1 MKLTGV
7 RVRRFRNII
16 DSNPIAVQGDVT
28 CLVGKN
34 ESGKTA
40 ILEALYRLKPIYPAE
55 FRDIDDYP
63 RWMLADHRR
72 SGEIEKTFPIE
83 ATFELEA
90 ADVDAIE
97 AVGGKGVVKGAQTLI
112 VQKDYANQTHV
123 SLPDVNERATV
134 VRLVEAAK
142 LPDGLRGIIG
152 DPATVADLVTRVGE
166 IEHAVPKIDKPTEQ
180 AVAKLEEAIK
190 SQFPEGVVQALE
202 SVLLQ
207 RMPSFLYFSEY
218 SQLQGKVDLE
228 HLFDDT
234 AELDPSQL
242 TARSLLRLAHADNQS
257 LLALDY
263 EERRSELEAA
273 ANRLTQEVARY
284 WTQSPDL
291 KVDIDVEMAAGGSGQ
306 IAKYLQIRVEDLRHG
321 FSNRFDQR
329 SSGFRWF
336 FSFLA
341 AFHEF
346 EKQKDR
352 VVILLDEPALELH
365 PRAQRDFLRFINERL
380 APKHQVFYTTHS
392 PFMVEA
398 DHLERV
404 RMVEDKGRGVGAV
417 VSADVL
423 SAEPDSFFP
432 LQAALGYDIAQSV
445 FSRPDNLLVEDTS
458 DYTYLMVISDHLKQF
473 GREHL
478 NGRWQILPAGGL
490 GNVPAVVALIG
501 RQMGVTV
508 LVESKGGSEKLVELA
523 KAGFLKPKRLVAV
536 AEVTG
541 GSRADIEDL
550 FEVDDYLALYN
561 QAFGKSLRA
570 ADLPPGERILERIKE
585 KEGDFDAGRP
595 ADALLRLRDKLL
607 PPLRP
612 TTRARFEELFRRINK
627 TL

>member
-7 RVRRFRNII
+7 RIKSFRNIL
-16 DSNPIAVQGDVT
+16 DSTVIPVEGSVT

-40 ILEALYRLKPIYPAE
+40 ILEALYRLKPIYQAG

-63 RWMLADHRR
+63 RWLLAEHRR
-72 SGEIEKTFPIE
+72 SGDIEKATPVE
-83 ATFELEA
+83 ATFQLEPG
-90 ADVDAIE
+90 DVDAIE
-97 AVGGKGVVKGAQTLI
+97 AIGGKGIVGGTQTVV
-112 VQKDYANQTHV
+112 VSRDYANNLHIN
-123 SLPDVNERATV
+123 LPNVDERATV
-134 VRLVEAAK
+134 QRLVDSAK
-142 LPDGLRGIIG
+142 LPEGLR
-152 DPATVADLVTRVGE
+152 ATVGDQPTVTDLAARLSD
-166 IEHAVPKIDKPTEQ
+166 IEHAVPKIDAPTQQ
-180 AVAKLEEAIK
+180 AVHKLQEAIK
-190 SQFPEGVVQALE
+190 SQFPEGVMQAVEGLIF
-202 SVLLQ
+202 S

-228 HLFDDT
+228 HIFDGK
-234 AELDPSQL
+234 ELDPSQL

-263 EERRSELEAA
+263 EERKSELEAA
-273 ANRLTQEVARY
+273 ANRLTHEVSRY
-284 WTQSPDL
+284 WTQSADL
-291 KVDIDVEMAAGGSGQ
+291 KVDIDIEMAAVGSNQ
-306 IAKYLQIRVEDLRHG
+306 VAKYLQIRVEDLRHG

-346 EKQKDR
+346 EKQKER
-352 VVILLDEPALELH
+352 VVILLDEPALVLH
-365 PRAQRDFLRFINERL
+365 PRAQRDFLRFINDRL

-398 DHLERV
+398 DHLDRV
-404 RMVEDKGRGVGAV
+404 RLVEDKGRGVGTV
-417 VSADVL
+417 VSSDVL
-423 SAEPDSFFP
+423 AAEPDSFFP
-432 LQAALGYDIAQSV
+432 LQAALGFDIAQSV
-445 FSRPDNLLVEDTS
+445 FGRPDNLLVDATS
-458 DYTYLMVISDHLKQF
+458 DFTYLTVISDHLKQF

-478 NGRWQILPAGGL
+478 NDRWQVLPAGGAAHI
-490 GNVPAVVALIG
+490 PAAVALIG

-508 LVESKGGSEKLVELA
+508 LLDSRNGSEKLTQLA
-523 KAGFLKPKRLVAV
+523 KAGYLKAKRLVAV

-541 GSRADIEDL
+541 AARADVEDL

-561 QAFGKSLRA
+561 QAFGKALRA
-570 ADLPPGERILERIKE
+570 ADLPSGERIVERIKE
-585 KEGDFDAGRP
+585 KEGEFDTGRP

-612 TTRARFEELFRRINK
+612 ATRARFEELFRRINK

>member
-7 RVRRFRNII
+7 RVTRFRNII
-16 DSNPIAVQGDVT
+16 DSTPIEVQGDVT

-40 ILEALYRLKPIYPAE
+40 ILEALYRLKPIYPDE

-63 RWMLADHRR
+63 RWLLAEHRR
-72 SGEIEKTFPIE
+72 NGEIERTRPIE
-83 ATFELEA
+83 VTFELEP
-90 ADVDAIE
+90 ADVEAMEAI
-97 AVGGKGVVKGAQTLI
+97 GGKGVVRDAQQLV
-112 VQKDYANQTHV
+112 VQKDYANELHV
-123 SLPDVNERATV
+123 SLPEINERATV
-134 VRLVEAAK
+134 VRLVEGAM

-152 DPATVADLVTRVGE
+152 EPATVADLVTRLGE
-166 IEHAVPKIDKPTEQ
+166 VEHAVPKIDKPTEQ
-180 AVAKLEEAIK
+180 AVGKLHDTIN
-190 SQFPEGVVQALE
+190 SQFPEGVTQALE
-202 SVLLQ
+202 SLIFQ

-228 HLFDDT
+228 HLFDGT
-234 AELDPSQL
+234 QLDPSQL
-242 TARSLLRLAHADNQS
+242 TARSLLRLAHADNRS

-263 EERRSELEAA
+263 EERKSELEAA

-284 WTQSPDL
+284 WTQSSDL
-291 KVDIDVEMAAGGSGQ
+291 KVDIDVEMAPSGTGQ
-306 IAKYLQIRVEDLRHG
+306 VAKYLQIRVEDLRHG

-346 EKQKDR
+346 EKQTER

-398 DHLERV
+398 DHLDRV
-404 RMVEDKGRGVGAV
+404 RLVEDKGRGVGAV
-417 VSADVL
+417 ISADVL
-423 SAEPDSFFP
+423 TADPDSFFP
-432 LQAALGYDIAQSV
+432 LQAALGYDIVQAV
-445 FSRPDNLLVEDTS
+445 FNRPDNLLVEATS
-458 DYTYLMVISDHLKQF
+458 DYTYLTVISDHLKQF

-478 NGRWQILPAGGL
+478 NDRWHVLPTGGVA
-490 GNVPAVVALIG
+490 NIPAAVALIG

-508 LVESKGGSEKLVELA
+508 LVESRNGNDKLVELA
-523 KAGFLKPKRLVAV
+523 KAGFLKSKRLVAV

-541 GSRADIEDL
+541 GARADVEDL

-561 QAFGKSLRA
+561 QAFGKTLRP
-570 ADLPPGERILERIKE
+570 ADLPAGERILERIRE
-585 KEGDFDAGRP
+585 KEGDFDTARP

>member
-1 MKLTGV
+1 VKLTSV

-16 DSNPIAVQGDVT
+16 DSTPIAVQGDVT

-40 ILEALYRLKPIYPAE
+40 ILEALYRLKPIYPAL

-72 SGEIEKTFPIE
+72 SGEIEKAFPVE
-83 ATFELEA
+83 ATFELEP
-90 ADVDAIE
+90 ADVEAIE
-97 AVGGKGVVKGAQTLI
+97 AVGGKGVVKAAETLI
-112 VQKDYANQTHV
+112 VQKDYANQAHV
-123 SLPDVNERATV
+123 GLPNIDERVTV
-134 VRLVEAAK
+134 VRLLDSAK
-142 LPDGLRGIIG
+142 LPDGLRSTVGE
-152 DPATVADLVTRVGE
+152 PATVADLATRLGE

-180 AVAKLEEAIK
+180 AVAKLQDVIK

-202 SVLLQ
+202 SLILQ

-228 HLFDDT
+228 HLFD
-234 AELDPSQL
+234 ASELDPSQL
-242 TARSLLRLAHADNQS
+242 TARSLLRLAHADNES
-257 LLALDY
+257 ILALDY

-284 WTQSPDL
+284 WTQSADL
-291 KVDIDVEMAAGGSGQ
+291 KVDIDVEMAPGGTGQ

-392 PFMVEA
+392 PFMIEA

-404 RMVEDKGRGVGAV
+404 RMVEDKGRGVGTV

-445 FSRPDNLLVEDTS
+445 FGRPDNLLVEDTS

-541 GSRADIEDL
+541 GTRADIEDL
-550 FEVDDYLALYN
+550 FEVEDYLALYN
-561 QAFGKSLRA
+561 QAFGKNLRV
-570 ADLPPGERILERIKE
+570 ADLPPGERILDRIKE

>member
-7 RVRRFRNII
+7 RIRRFRNII
-16 DSNPIAVQGDVT
+16 DSTPITVEPDVT

-40 ILEALYRLKPIYPAE
+40 ILEALYRLKPIYQGN

-63 RWMLADHRR
+63 RWLLAEHRR
-72 SGEIEKTFPIE
+72 NGEIEKTSPVE
-83 ATFELEA
+83 ATFELDA
-90 ADVDAIE
+90 PDVQAIVAIGGE
-97 AVGGKGVVKGAQTLI
+97 GIVREGQAVI
-112 VQKDYANQTHV
+112 VAKDYANQVHV
-123 SLPDVNERATV
+123 HIPEINERATV
-134 VRLVEAAK
+134 SRLIDAAK
-142 LPDGLRGIIG
+142 LPEGLRSTIG
-152 DPATVADLVTRVGE
+152 EPSTVDELAARLGD
-166 IEHAVPKIDKPTEQ
+166 IEHAVPKIDSPTQ
-180 AVAKLEEAIK
+180 KAVAQLEEAIRA
-190 SQFPEGVVQALE
+190 QFPEGVTKAIEAL
-202 SVLLQ
+202 VVQ

-228 HLFDDT
+228 HLF
-234 AELDPSQL
+234 EEGSQLDPSQL

-273 ANRLTQEVARY
+273 ANRLTHEVARY
-284 WTQSPDL
+284 WTQSNDL
-291 KVDIDVEMAAGGSGQ
+291 RVDIDVEMAPKGDTQ
-306 IAKYLQIRVEDLRHG
+306 VAKYLQIRVEDLRNG

-341 AFHEF
+341 AFYEF

-365 PRAQRDFLRFINERL
+365 ARAQRDFLRFINERL

-398 DHLERV
+398 EHLDRV
-404 RMVEDKGRGVGAV
+404 RLVEDKGRGVGAV
-417 VSADVL
+417 VSSDVL

-432 LQAALGYDIAQSV
+432 LQAALGYDIAQSL
-445 FSRPDNLLVEDTS
+445 FGGPDNLLVQATS
-458 DYTYLMVISDHLKQF
+458 DYTYLTVISDHLKQF

-478 NGRWQILPAGGL
+478 NDRWRVLPAGGAANL
-490 GNVPAVVALIG
+490 PAAVALIG

-508 LVESKGGSEKLVELA
+508 LVESRNGNARLVELA

-541 GSRADIEDL
+541 SSRADIEDL

-561 QAFGKSLRA
+561 QAYGKAVRA
-570 ADLPPGERILERIKE
+570 ADLPNGERIVERLRE
-585 KEGDFDAGRP
+585 KEGDFDPGRP

-612 TTRARFEELFRRINK
+612 ATRARFEELFRRINK

>member
-72 SGEIEKTFPIE
+72 SGEIDKTFPVE
-83 ATFELEA
+83 ATFELEP
-90 ADVDAIE
+90 ADVEAIE
-97 AVGGKGVVKGAQTLI
+97 GVAGKGVVQAGQALV
-112 VQKDYANQTHV
+112 VQKDYSNKTHV
-123 SLPDVNERATV
+123 ALPDVNEHATV
-134 VRLVEAAK
+134 TRLIEAAK

-152 DPATVADLVTRVGE
+152 DPATVAELVSRIGE
-166 IEHAVPKIDKPTEQ
+166 IERAMPKIDKPTEQ

-190 SQFPEGVVQALE
+190 TQFPEGVVQALE
-202 SVLLQ
+202 SLILQ

-228 HLFDDT
+228 HLFDET
-234 AELDPSQL
+234 TELDPSQL

-284 WTQSPDL
+284 WSQSPEL
-291 KVDIDVEMAAGGSGQ
+291 KVDIDVEMAPSGSGQ

-417 VSADVL
+417 VSSDVL

-432 LQAALGYDIAQSV
+432 LQAALGYDLAQSV

-458 DYTYLMVISDHLKQF
+458 DYTYLTVISDHLKQF

-490 GNVPAVVALIG
+490 GNIPAVVALIG

-541 GSRADIEDL
+541 ASRADIEDL
-550 FEVDDYLALYN
+550 FEIDDYLALYN
-561 QAFGKSLRA
+561 QAFGKALRA

-585 KEGDFDAGRP
+585 KEGDFDTGRP

-607 PPLRP
+607 PPLRQ
-612 TTRARFEELFRRINK
+612 TTRGRFEELFRRINK

>member
-1 MKLTGV
+1 MKLTSV

-16 DSNPIAVQGDVT
+16 DSTPIAVQGDVT

-40 ILEALYRLKPIYPAE
+40 ILEALYRLKPIYPAG

-72 SGEIEKTFPIE
+72 SGEIEKAFPVE
-83 ATFELEA
+83 ATFELEP
-90 ADVDAIE
+90 ADVEAIE
-97 AVGGKGVVKGAQTLI
+97 GVGGKGVLKIGQTLI
-112 VQKDYANQTHV
+112 VQKDYANQAHI
-123 SLPDVNERATV
+123 SLPDVNERVIV
-134 VRLVEAAK
+134 VRLLDAAK
-142 LPDGLRGIIG
+142 LPEGLRSTVGE
-152 DPATVADLVTRVGE
+152 PATVADLAARLGE
-166 IEHAVPKIDKPTEQ
+166 IEHATPKIDKPTEQ
-180 AVAKLEEAIK
+180 AVGKIQEAIK
-190 SQFPEGVVQALE
+190 SQFPEGVVPALE
-202 SVLLQ
+202 SLILQ

-228 HLFDDT
+228 HLFDAT
-234 AELDPSQL
+234 ELDPSQL
-242 TARSLLRLAHADNQS
+242 TARSLLRLAHADNES
-257 LLALDY
+257 ILAQDY

-284 WTQSPDL
+284 WTQSADL

-346 EKQKDR
+346 EKQTDR

-445 FSRPDNLLVEDTS
+445 FNRPDNLLVEDTS

-478 NGRWQILPAGGL
+478 NGRWSILPAGGL
-490 GNVPAVVALIG
+490 GNIPAVVALIG

-561 QAFGKSLRA
+561 QAFGKNLRA
-570 ADLPPGERILERIKE
+570 ADLPPGERILDRIRE

-612 TTRARFEELFRRINK
+612 ASRARFEDLFRRINK

>member
-7 RVRRFRNII
+7 RIRRFRNII
-16 DSNPIAVQGDVT
+16 DSTPITVEPDVT

-40 ILEALYRLKPIYPAE
+40 ILEALYRLKPIYPAN

-63 RWMLADHRR
+63 RWLLAEHRR
-72 SGEIEKTFPIE
+72 SGDIEKTSPVE
-83 ATFELEA
+83 ATFELDA
-90 ADVDAIE
+90 PDVQAIV
-97 AVGGKGVVKGAQTLI
+97 AIGGEGI
-112 VQKDYANQTHV
+112 VQEGQNVIVAKDYANQVHV
-123 SLPDVNERATV
+123 HIPEINERATV
-134 VRLVEAAK
+134 SRLLDAAQ
-142 LPDGLRGIIG
+142 LPEGLRSTIG
-152 DPATVADLVTRVGE
+152 EPATVDELGARLGD
-166 IEHAVPKIDKPTEQ
+166 IEHAVPKIDSPTQQ
-180 AVAKLEEAIK
+180 AVAQLEEAIR
-190 SQFPEGVVQALE
+190 SQFPEGVTKTIE
-202 SVLLQ
+202 SLVVQ

-228 HLFDDT
+228 HLF
-234 AELDPSQL
+234 EEGSHLDPSQL

-273 ANRLTQEVARY
+273 ANRLTHEVARF
-284 WTQSPDL
+284 WTQSNDL
-291 KVDIDVEMAAGGSGQ
+291 RVDIDVEMAAKGDTQ
-306 IAKYLQIRVEDLRHG
+306 VAKYLQIRVEDLRNG

-346 EKQKDR
+346 EKQKER

-365 PRAQRDFLRFINERL
+365 ARAQRDFLRFINERL
-380 APKHQVFYTTHS
+380 SPKHQVFYTTHS

-398 DHLERV
+398 EHLDRV
-404 RMVEDKGRGVGAV
+404 RLVEDKGRGVGAV
-417 VSADVL
+417 VSTDVL

-432 LQAALGYDIAQSV
+432 LQAALGYDIAQSL
-445 FSRPDNLLVEDTS
+445 FGRPDNLLVQATS
-458 DYTYLMVISDHLKQF
+458 DYTYLTVISDHLKQF

-478 NGRWQILPAGGL
+478 NDRWRVLPAGGAANL
-490 GNVPAVVALIG
+490 PAAVALIG

-508 LVESKGGSEKLVELA
+508 LVESRNGNEKLVELA

-541 GSRADIEDL
+541 SSRADLEDL

-561 QAFGKSLRA
+561 QAYGKAVRA
-570 ADLPPGERILERIKE
+570 ADLPNGERIVERLRE
-585 KEGDFDAGRP
+585 KEGDFDLGRP

-612 TTRARFEELFRRINK
+612 ATRARFEELFRRINK

>member
-1 MKLTGV
+1 MRLTAV
-7 RVRRFRNII
+7 RVRRFRNIL
-16 DSNPIAVQGDVT
+16 DSNEIKVEDDVT

-40 ILEALYRLKPIYPAE
+40 ILQALYLLKPIYPAK
-55 FRDIDDYP
+55 FHDIDDYP
-63 RWMLADHRR
+63 RWLLADHRR
-72 SGEIEKTFPIE
+72 SGEIERTSPIE
-83 ATFELEA
+83 VTFELEQ

-97 AVGGKGVVKGAQTLI
+97 GLAGPGLVTAGSRLI
-112 VQKDYANQTHV
+112 VSRDYTNELHINLPEIDERPTVQRLIDAANM
-123 SLPDVNERATV
+123 
-134 VRLVEAAK
+134 
-142 LPDGLRGIIG
+142 PDGLRGIIG
-152 DPATVADLVTRVGE
+152 DQATVAGLSSRLVELENAT
-166 IEHAVPKIDKPTEQ
+166 PKIDKQSEQ
-180 AVAKLEEAIK
+180 AVRKLEDTIRT
-190 SQFPEGVVQALE
+190 QFPEGVSQALE
-202 SVLLQ
+202 GLIAQ
-207 RMPSFLYFSEY
+207 RMPSFMYFSEY

-228 HLFDDT
+228 HLFDDSSQ
-234 AELDPSQL
+234 LDPSQL
-242 TARSLLRLAHADNQS
+242 TARSLLRLAHADNRS

-284 WTQSPDL
+284 WSQSKEL
-291 KVDIDVEMAAGGSGQ
+291 KVDIDVEMASGGGTQ
-306 IAKYLQIRVEDLRHG
+306 VPKYLQIRVEDLRHG

-346 EKQKDR
+346 ENQKDR

-392 PFMVEA
+392 PFMIEP

-404 RMVEDKGRGVGAV
+404 RLVEDRGRGVGAI

-423 SAEPDSFFP
+423 SAEADSFFP
-432 LQAALGYDIAQSV
+432 LQAALGFDIAQAV
-445 FSRPDNLLVEDTS
+445 FSRPDSLLVQNTA
-458 DYTYLMVISDHLKQF
+458 DYTYLTVLSDHLKQF

-478 NGRWQILPAGGL
+478 NGRWQILPAGQL
-490 GNVPAVVALIG
+490 AHIPAVVALIG
-501 RQMGVTV
+501 RQLGVTV
-508 LVESKGGSEKLVELA
+508 LVESDGGSEKLVELA
-523 KAGFLKPKRLVAV
+523 KAGFLKSKRLVTV

-541 GSRADIEDL
+541 AARADVEDL

-561 QAFGKSLRA
+561 QTFGKALRA
-570 ADLPPGERILERIKE
+570 ADLPAGERIVDRIKE
-585 KEGDFDAGRP
+585 KEGEFDTGRP
-595 ADALLRLRDKLL
+595 ADTLLRLRDKLL

-612 TTRARFEELFRRINK
+612 GTRSRFEELFRRINK

>member
-1 MKLTGV
+1 MRLTSV
-7 RVRRFRNII
+7 RVRRFRNIL
-16 DSNPIAVQGDVT
+16 DSNPVTVQDEVT

-40 ILEALYRLKPIYPAE
+40 ILEALYLLKPIYPAT
-55 FRDIDDYP
+55 FHDIDDYP
-63 RWMLADHRR
+63 RWLLANHRR
-72 SGEIEKTFPIE
+72 SGEIEKTSPVE

-90 ADVDAIE
+90 ADVEAIE
-97 AVGGKGVVKGAQTLI
+97 AVAGPGIVSVGSHLVVSR
-112 VQKDYANQTHV
+112 DYTNELHV
-123 SLPDVNERATV
+123 DLPEVNERPTV
-134 VRLVEAAK
+134 ERLIDSAN
-142 LPDGLRGIIG
+142 LPDGLRGIVG
-152 DPATVADLVTRVGE
+152 DQGTVAGLSSRLSELENAT
-166 IEHAVPKIDKPTEQ
+166 PKIDKQSEQ
-180 AVAKLEEAIK
+180 AVRKLEESIRT
-190 SQFPEGVVQALE
+190 QFPEGVTQALE
-202 SVLLQ
+202 GVIAQ

-228 HLFDDT
+228 HLFDESSD
-234 AELDPSQL
+234 LDPSQL
-242 TARSLLRLAHADNQS
+242 TARSLLRLANADNRS

-284 WTQSPDL
+284 WSQSKEL
-291 KVDIDVEMAAGGSGQ
+291 KVDIDVEMAPSSSGQ
-306 IAKYLQIRVEDLRHG
+306 VPKYLQIRVEDLRHG

-346 EKQKDR
+346 ENQKDR

-392 PFMVEA
+392 PFMIEP

-404 RMVEDKGRGVGAV
+404 RLVEDKGRGVGAV

-423 SAEPDSFFP
+423 SADSDSFFP

-445 FSRPDNLLVEDTS
+445 FGRPDSLLVQNTA
-458 DYTYLMVISDHLKQF
+458 DYTYLTVLSDHLKQF

-478 NGRWQILPAGGL
+478 NGRWQILPAGQL
-490 GNVPAVVALIG
+490 ANIPAVVALIG
-501 RQMGVTV
+501 RQLGVTV
-508 LVESKGGSEKLVELA
+508 LVESDGGSEKLVELA
-523 KAGFLKPKRLVAV
+523 KAGFLKPKRLVTV

-541 GSRADIEDL
+541 AARADIEDL

-561 QAFGKSLRA
+561 QSFGKALRS
-570 ADLPPGERILERIKE
+570 ADLPAGERIVDRIRE
-585 KEGDFDAGRP
+585 KEGEFDTGRP
-595 ADALLRLRDKLL
+595 ADTLLRLRDKLL

-612 TTRARFEELFRRINK
+612 ATRSRFEELFKRINK

>member
-16 DSNPIAVQGDVT
+16 DSSPIVVQGDVT

-72 SGEIEKTFPIE
+72 SGEIEKAFPVE
-83 ATFELEA
+83 ATFELEP

-97 AVGGKGVVKGAQTLI
+97 AVGGKGVVKAAETLI
-112 VQKDYANQTHV
+112 VQKDYSNKSHV
-123 SLPDVNERATV
+123 SLPDINERVTV
-134 VRLVEAAK
+134 VRLLDSAK
-142 LPDGLRGIIG
+142 FPDGLRGIVG
-152 DPATVADLVTRVGE
+152 EPATVADLAARLGE
-166 IEHAVPKIDKPTEQ
+166 IEHAMPKIDKPTEQ
-180 AVAKLEEAIK
+180 AVAKLEDAIK

-202 SVLLQ
+202 SLILQ

-228 HLFDDT
+228 HLFDST
-234 AELDPSQL
+234 ELDPSQL
-242 TARSLLRLAHADNQS
+242 TARSLLRLAHADNES
-257 LLALDY
+257 ILALDY

-273 ANRLTQEVARY
+273 ANRLTQEVSRY
-284 WTQSPDL
+284 WTQSSEL
-291 KVDIDVEMAAGGSGQ
+291 KVDIDVEMAPGGSGGQ

-392 PFMVEA
+392 PFMIEA

-458 DYTYLMVISDHLKQF
+458 DYTYLTVISDHLKQF

-490 GNVPAVVALIG
+490 GNIPAVVALIG

-523 KAGFLKPKRLVAV
+523 KAGFLKSKRLVAV

-541 GSRADIEDL
+541 AARAD
-550 FEVDDYLALYN
+550 
-561 QAFGKSLRA
+561 
-570 ADLPPGERILERIKE
+570 P
-585 KEGDFDAGRP
+585 
-595 ADALLRLRDKLL
+595 
-607 PPLRP
+607 
-612 TTRARFEELFRRINK
+612 
-627 TL
+627 

>member
-1 MKLTGV
+1 VKLTSV

-16 DSNPIAVQGDVT
+16 DSTPIAVQGDVT

-40 ILEALYRLKPIYPAE
+40 ILEALYRLKPIYPAD

-72 SGEIEKTFPIE
+72 SGEIEKTFPVE
-83 ATFELEA
+83 ATFELEP
-90 ADVDAIE
+90 ADVEAIE
-97 AVGGKGVVKGAQTLI
+97 AVGGKGVVKAAETLI
-112 VQKDYANQTHV
+112 VQKDYANKAHV
-123 SLPDVNERATV
+123 GLPNIDERVTV
-134 VRLVEAAK
+134 VRLLESAK
-142 LPDGLRGIIG
+142 LPDGLRSIVGE
-152 DPATVADLVTRVGE
+152 PATVADLSTRLAE
-166 IEHAVPKIDKPTEQ
+166 IDNAVPKIDKPTEQ
-180 AVAKLEEAIK
+180 AVAKLQDAIK

-202 SVLLQ
+202 SLILQ

-228 HLFDDT
+228 HLFDSG
-234 AELDPSQL
+234 ELDPSQL
-242 TARSLLRLAHADNQS
+242 TARSLLRLAHADNES
-257 LLALDY
+257 ILALDY

-284 WTQSPDL
+284 WTQSAEL
-291 KVDIDVEMAAGGSGQ
+291 KVDIDVEMAPGATGQ

-392 PFMVEA
+392 PFMIEA

-404 RMVEDKGRGVGAV
+404 RMVEDKGRGVGTV

-490 GNVPAVVALIG
+490 GNIPAVVALIG

-523 KAGFLKPKRLVAV
+523 KAGFLKTKRLVAV

-541 GSRADIEDL
+541 GTRADIEDL

-561 QAFGKSLRA
+561 QAFGKTLRV
-570 ADLPPGERILERIKE
+570 ADLPPGERILDRIKE
-585 KEGDFDAGRP
+585 KEGDFDTGRP

>member
-1 MKLTGV
+1 VKLTGV

-40 ILEALYRLKPIYPAE
+40 VLEALYRLKPIYPAA

-97 AVGGKGVVKGAQTLI
+97 AVGGKGIVKAAETLI
-112 VQKDYANQTHV
+112 VQKDYANKLHV
-123 SLPDVNERATV
+123 NLPDINERVTV
-134 VRLVEAAK
+134 MRLLETAK
-142 LPDGLRGIIG
+142 LPDGLRGIVG
-152 DPATVADLVTRVGE
+152 EPSTVADLAARLGE
-166 IEHAVPKIDKPTEQ
+166 IEHAVPKIDRPTEQ
-180 AVAKLEEAIK
+180 AVAKLEDAIK

-202 SVLLQ
+202 SLILQ

-228 HLFDDT
+228 HLFD
-234 AELDPSQL
+234 ASELDPSQL
-242 TARSLLRLAHADNQS
+242 TARSLLRLAHADNES
-257 LLALDY
+257 ILALDY

-273 ANRLTQEVARY
+273 ANRLTQEVGRY
-284 WTQSPDL
+284 WTQSSDL
-291 KVDIDVEMAAGGSGQ
+291 KVDIDVEMAPGGTGQ

-392 PFMVEA
+392 PFMIEA

-458 DYTYLMVISDHLKQF
+458 DYTYLTVISDHLKQF

-490 GNVPAVVALIG
+490 GNIPAVVALIG

-523 KAGFLKPKRLVAV
+523 KAGFLKTKRLVAV

-541 GSRADIEDL
+541 ASRADIEDL

-570 ADLPPGERILERIKE
+570 ADLPAGERILERIKE

-607 PPLRP
+607 PPLRA

>member
-1 MKLTGV
+1 VKLTSV

-40 ILEALYRLKPIYPAE
+40 ILDALYRLKPIHPAA

-63 RWMLADHRR
+63 RWLLADHRR
-72 SGEIEKTFPIE
+72 SGEIEKTNPVE
-83 ATFELEA
+83 ATFELEPS
-90 ADVDAIE
+90 DVEAIE
-97 AVGGKGVVKGAQTLI
+97 AVGGKGVVTFGQTLLI
-112 VQKDYANQTHV
+112 TKDYANKTHV
-123 SLPDVNERATV
+123 SLPEVNEHATV
-134 VRLVEAAK
+134 QRLIEAAK
-142 LPDGLRGIIG
+142 LPDGLRGTIG
-152 DPATVADLVTRVGE
+152 DQTTVAGLATRLGE

-190 SQFPEGVVQALE
+190 TQFPDGVAAAIE
-202 SVLLQ
+202 SVILQ

-228 HLFDDT
+228 HLFEENS
-234 AELDPSQL
+234 ELDPGQL

-273 ANRLTQEVARY
+273 ANRLTHEVGRY
-284 WTQSPDL
+284 WTQSSDL
-291 KVDIDVEMAAGGSGQ
+291 KVDIDIEMAARGDQ
-306 IAKYLQIRVEDLRHG
+306 QVAKFLQIRVEDLRHG

-346 EKQKDR
+346 ENRKDR

-392 PFMVEA
+392 PFMIEA

-404 RMVEDKGRGVGAV
+404 RLVEDKGRGVGAV

-445 FSRPDNLLVEDTS
+445 FGRPDNLLVEDTS
-458 DYTYLMVISDHLKQF
+458 DFTYLSVISDHLKQF

-478 NGRWQILPAGGL
+478 NGRWQILPAGGI
-490 GNVPAVVALIG
+490 GNIPAVVALVG

-508 LVESKGGSEKLVELA
+508 VVESKGGSEKLVEMA

-561 QAFGKSLRA
+561 QAFGKTLRA

-595 ADALLRLRDKLL
+595 ADALLRFRDKLL

-612 TTRARFEELFRRINK
+612 TTRARFEELFRRINR

>member
-1 MKLTGV
+1 MRLTAV
-7 RVRRFRNII
+7 RVRRFRNIL
-16 DSNPIAVQGDVT
+16 DSNEIKVEGDVT

-40 ILEALYRLKPIYPAE
+40 ILQALYLLKPIYPAK
-55 FRDIDDYP
+55 FHDIDDYP
-63 RWMLADHRR
+63 RWLLADHRR
-72 SGEIEKTFPIE
+72 SGDIEKTSPIE

-90 ADVDAIE
+90 GDVEAIE
-97 AVGGKGVVKGAQTLI
+97 ALAGPGIVTQGSRLI
-112 VQKDYANQTHV
+112 VSRDYTNQLHF
-123 SLPDVNERATV
+123 SLPEVDERPAV
-134 VRLVEAAK
+134 QRLIEGAN
-142 LPDGLRGIIG
+142 LPEGLRGIIG
-152 DPATVADLVTRVGE
+152 DQSTVAGLSNRLAELENAT
-166 IEHAVPKIDKPTEQ
+166 PKIDKQSEQ
-180 AVAKLEEAIK
+180 AVRKLEDAIRT
-190 SQFPEGVVQALE
+190 QFPEGVSQGLE
-202 SVLLQ
+202 GLIAQ
-207 RMPSFLYFSEY
+207 RMPSFMYFSEY

-228 HLFDDT
+228 HLFD
-234 AELDPSQL
+234 ESSQLDPSQL
-242 TARSLLRLAHADNQS
+242 TARELLRLAHADNRS

-273 ANRLTQEVARY
+273 ANRLTQEVAHY
-284 WTQSPDL
+284 WSQSQDL
-291 KVDIDVEMAAGGSGQ
+291 KVDIDVEMATVGNQ
-306 IAKYLQIRVEDLRHG
+306 QVPKYLQIRVEDLRHG

-346 EKQKDR
+346 ESQKER

-392 PFMVEA
+392 PFMIEP

-404 RMVEDKGRGVGAV
+404 RMVEDRGRGVGAI

-423 SAEPDSFFP
+423 SAEADSFFP
-432 LQAALGYDIAQSV
+432 LQAALGYDIAQAV
-445 FSRPDNLLVEDTS
+445 FSRPDSLLVKNTA
-458 DYTYLMVISDHLKQF
+458 DYTYLTVLSDHLRQF

-478 NGRWQILPAGGL
+478 NGRWQILPAGQL
-490 GNVPAVVALIG
+490 ANIPAVVALIG
-501 RQMGVTV
+501 RQLGVTV
-508 LVESKGGSEKLVELA
+508 LVESDGGSDKLMELA
-523 KAGFLKPKRLVAV
+523 KAGFLKPKRLVTV

-541 GSRADIEDL
+541 AQRADVEDL

-561 QAFGKSLRA
+561 QAFGKALRA
-570 ADLPPGERILERIKE
+570 ADLPAGDRIVDRIRE
-585 KEGDFDAGRP
+585 KEGEFDTGRP
-595 ADALLRLRDKLL
+595 ADTLLRLRDKLL

-612 TTRARFEELFRRINK
+612 GTRSRFEELFRRINK

>member
-7 RVRRFRNII
+7 RIRRYRNIL
-16 DSNPIAVQGDVT
+16 DSGPISVQGDAT

-40 ILEALYRLKPIYPAE
+40 ILEALYRLKPIYPAT
-55 FRDIDDYP
+55 FHDIDDYP
-63 RWMLADHRR
+63 RWLLAEHRR
-72 SGEIEKTFPIE
+72 SGEIEKTCPVE

-90 ADVDAIE
+90 ADVDAVE
-97 AVGGKGVVKGAQTLI
+97 AIGGKSVVHGAQTLI
-112 VQKDYANQTHV
+112 VQKDYANQAHV
-123 SLPDVNERATV
+123 SVPDVNERVTV
-134 VRLVEAAK
+134 VRLLDAAK
-142 LPDGLRGIIG
+142 LPEGLRGTIG
-152 DPATVADLVTRVGE
+152 DQATVADLAARLSD
-166 IEHAVPKIDKPTEQ
+166 IEHAVPKIDAPTQ
-180 AVAKLEEAIK
+180 HAVAKLQDAIK
-190 SQFPEGVVQALE
+190 TQFPEGVVKAIE
-202 SVLLQ
+202 SLVIQ

-228 HLFDDT
+228 HLFDGKD
-234 AELDPSQL
+234 LDPSQL

-263 EERRSELEAA
+263 EERKSELEAA
-273 ANRLTQEVARY
+273 ANRLTHEVARY
-284 WTQSPDL
+284 WTQSGDL
-291 KVDIDVEMAAGGSGQ
+291 KVDIDVEMAPSGGGQ
-306 IAKYLQIRVEDLRHG
+306 VAKYLQIRVEDLRHG

-346 EKQKDR
+346 EKQKER
-352 VVILLDEPALELH
+352 VCILLDEPALELH

-392 PFMVEA
+392 PFMIEA

-404 RMVEDKGRGVGAV
+404 RLVEDKGRGVGAV
-417 VSADVL
+417 VSSDVL
-423 SAEPDSFFP
+423 AADTDSFFP
-432 LQAALGYDIAQSV
+432 LQAALGYDIAQSL
-445 FSRPDNLLVEDTS
+445 FSRPDNLLVESTS
-458 DYTYLMVISDHLKQF
+458 DYTYLTVISDHLKQF

-478 NGRWQILPAGGL
+478 KDRWQVLPAGGAAVL
-490 GNVPAVVALIG
+490 PALVALIG

-508 LVESKGGSEKLVELA
+508 LVDSRSGNEKLVELA
-523 KAGFLKPKRLVAV
+523 KAGFLKSKRLIAV
-536 AEVTG
+536 AEVMG
-541 GSRADIEDL
+541 ASVADVEDL

-561 QAFGKSLRA
+561 QAFGKALRA
-570 ADLPPGERILERIKE
+570 AELPNGGRILERIRE
-585 KEGDFDAGRP
+585 KEGDFDPSRP

-607 PPLRP
+607 PPLKA
-612 TTRARFEELFRRINK
+612 TTRGRFEELFRRINK

>member
-1 MKLTGV
+1 MRLTTV
-7 RVRRFRNII
+7 QVRRFRNIL
-16 DSNPIAVQGDVT
+16 DSNPITVQDDVT

-40 ILEALYRLKPIYPAE
+40 ILEALYRLKPIYRE
-55 FRDIDDYP
+55 TFHDIDDYP
-63 RWMLADHRR
+63 RWLLADHRR
-72 SGEIEKTFPIE
+72 SGEIEKASPVE
-83 ATFELEA
+83 ATFVLEQV
-90 ADVDAIE
+90 DVDAS
-97 AVGGKGVVKGAQTLI
+97 VGVVGSGLVSVGSKLI
-112 VQKDYANQTHV
+112 VRRDYANELQIN
-123 SLPDVNERATV
+123 LPEIKERPAVQRMLDETN
-134 VRLVEAAK
+134 
-142 LPDGLRGIIG
+142 LPDGLRSILG
-152 DPATVADLVTRVGE
+152 DQPTVADLANRLVE
-166 IEHAVPKIDKPTEQ
+166 IETATPRIDKSSEQ
-180 AVAKLEEAIK
+180 AVKKLEESIRT
-190 SQFPEGVVQALE
+190 QFPDGVAAALEGVIA
-202 SVLLQ
+202 Q

-228 HLFDDT
+228 HLFDDSS
-234 AELDPSQL
+234 ELDPSQL
-242 TARSLLRLAHADNQS
+242 TARSLLRLAHADNRS

-284 WTQSPDL
+284 WTQSSDL
-291 KVDIDVEMAAGGSGQ
+291 KVDIDVEMAPSASGQ
-306 IAKYLQIRVEDLRHG
+306 VAKYLQIRVEDLRHG

-404 RMVEDKGRGVGAV
+404 RLVEDRSRGVGAI

-432 LQAALGYDIAQSV
+432 LQAALGFDIAQAL
-445 FSRPDNLLVEDTS
+445 FGRPDNLLVQATS
-458 DYTYLMVISDHLKQF
+458 DYTYLTVISDHLKQF

-478 NGRWQILPAGGL
+478 NDRWRVLPAGGVANL
-490 GNVPAVVALIG
+490 PAAVALIG

-508 LVESKGGSEKLVELA
+508 LVESRNGNEKLVELA
-523 KAGFLKPKRLVAV
+523 KAGFLKAKRLVAV

-541 GSRADIEDL
+541 SSRADVEDL
-550 FEVDDYLALYN
+550 FQVDDYLALYN
-561 QAFGKSLRA
+561 QAYGKAVRS
-570 ADLPPGERILERIKE
+570 ADLPPGERIVQRIRE
-585 KEGDFDAGRP
+585 KEGDFDTGRP
-595 ADALLRLRDKLL
+595 AGALLRLRGRRL
-607 PPLRP
+607 PPLQP
-612 TTRARFEELFRRINK
+612 ANRARFEELFRRINK

>member
-1 MKLTGV
+1 MKLTSV

-16 DSNPIAVQGDVT
+16 DSTPITVQGDVT

-40 ILEALYRLKPIYPAE
+40 ILEALYRLKPIYPSG

-72 SGEIEKTFPIE
+72 SGEIEKAFPIE
-83 ATFELEA
+83 ATFELEP
-90 ADVDAIE
+90 ADVEAIE
-97 AVGGKGVVKGAQTLI
+97 AVGGKGVVKAAETLI
-112 VQKDYANQTHV
+112 VQKDYSNSAHV
-123 SLPDVNERATV
+123 GLPDINERVTV
-134 VRLVEAAK
+134 VRLLDSAK
-142 LPDGLRGIIG
+142 LPDGLRSIVGE
-152 DPATVADLVTRVGE
+152 PATVADLATRLGE

-180 AVAKLEEAIK
+180 AVAKLQDAIK

-202 SVLLQ
+202 SLILQ

-228 HLFDDT
+228 HLFDSS
-234 AELDPSQL
+234 ELDPSQL
-242 TARSLLRLAHADNQS
+242 TARSLLRLAHADNES
-257 LLALDY
+257 ILALDY

-284 WTQSPDL
+284 WTQSSEL
-291 KVDIDVEMAAGGSGQ
+291 KVDIDVEMAPGGTGQ

-392 PFMVEA
+392 PFMIEA

-404 RMVEDKGRGVGAV
+404 RMVEDKGRGVGTV

-490 GNVPAVVALIG
+490 GNIPAVVALIG

-523 KAGFLKPKRLVAV
+523 KAGFLKTKRLVAV

-541 GSRADIEDL
+541 GTRADIEDL
-550 FEVDDYLALYN
+550 FEVEDYLALYN
-561 QAFGKSLRA
+561 QAFGKTLRV
-570 ADLPPGERILERIKE
+570 ADLPPGERILDRIKE
-585 KEGDFDAGRP
+585 KEGDFDTGRP

>member
-1 MKLTGV
+1 VKLTSV

-16 DSNPIAVQGDVT
+16 DSTPITVQGDVT

-40 ILEALYRLKPIYPAE
+40 VLEALYRLKPIYPSG

-72 SGEIEKTFPIE
+72 SGEIEKAFPIE
-83 ATFELEA
+83 ATFELEP
-90 ADVDAIE
+90 ADVEAIE
-97 AVGGKGVVKGAQTLI
+97 AVGGKGVVKAAETLI
-112 VQKDYANQTHV
+112 VQKDYSNNAHV
-123 SLPDVNERATV
+123 GLPDINERVTV
-134 VRLVEAAK
+134 VRLLDSAK
-142 LPDGLRGIIG
+142 LPDGLRSIVGE
-152 DPATVADLVTRVGE
+152 PATVADLATRLGE

-180 AVAKLEEAIK
+180 AVAKLQDAIK
-190 SQFPEGVVQALE
+190 GQFPEGVVQALE
-202 SVLLQ
+202 SLILQ

-228 HLFDDT
+228 HLFDSS
-234 AELDPSQL
+234 ELDPSQL
-242 TARSLLRLAHADNQS
+242 TARSLLRLAHADNES
-257 LLALDY
+257 ILALDY

-284 WTQSPDL
+284 WTQSSEL
-291 KVDIDVEMAAGGSGQ
+291 KVDIDVEMAPGGTGQ

-392 PFMVEA
+392 PFMIEA

-490 GNVPAVVALIG
+490 GNIPAVVALIG

-523 KAGFLKPKRLVAV
+523 KAGFLKTKRLVAV

-541 GSRADIEDL
+541 GTRADIEDL
-550 FEVDDYLALYN
+550 FEVEDYLALYN
-561 QAFGKSLRA
+561 QAFGKTLRV
-570 ADLPPGERILERIKE
+570 ADLPPGERILDRIKE
-585 KEGDFDAGRP
+585 KEGDFDTGRP

-612 TTRARFEELFRRINK
+612 TTRSRFEELFRRINK

>member
-1 MKLTGV
+1 MKLSGV
-7 RVRRFRNII
+7 RIRRFRNIL

-40 ILEALYRLKPIYPAE
+40 VLEALYRLKPLYPSE

-63 RWMLADHRR
+63 RWLLADHRR
-72 SGEIEKTFPIE
+72 SGEIEKACPIE
-83 ATFELEA
+83 VTFVLEA
-90 ADVDAIE
+90 ADVEAIE
-97 AVGGKGVVKGAQTLI
+97 AVAGKGVVNLGQSLV
-112 VQKDYANQTHV
+112 VQKDYGNKIHV
-123 SLPDVNERATV
+123 SLPEVNEHATV
-134 VRLVEAAK
+134 TRLVDSAK
-142 LPDGLRGIIG
+142 LPEGLRGIIG
-152 DPATVADLVTRVGE
+152 DPNTVADLATRLSE
-166 IEHAVPKIDKPTEQ
+166 IEHTVPKIDAPTEK
-180 AVAKLEEAIK
+180 AVSKLHDALK
-190 SQFPEGVVQALE
+190 AQFPEGVARAVEA
-202 SVLLQ
+202 VVIQ

-228 HLFDDT
+228 HLFDEGT
-234 AELDPSQL
+234 ELDPSQL

-263 EERRSELEAA
+263 EERKSELEAA

-284 WTQSPDL
+284 WTQSSEL
-291 KVDIDVEMAAGGSGQ
+291 KVDIDVEMAPGGSGQ
-306 IAKYLQIRVEDLRHG
+306 VAKYLQIRVEDLRHG

-346 EKQKDR
+346 ENRKER

-392 PFMVEA
+392 PFMIEA

-404 RMVEDKGRGVGAV
+404 RMVEDKGRGVGSV

-432 LQAALGYDIAQSV
+432 LQAALGYDIAQSI
-445 FSRPDNLLVEDTS
+445 FSHPDNLIVDGTS
-458 DYTYLMVISDHLKQF
+458 DYTYLTVISDHLKQF

-478 NGRWQILPAGGL
+478 NDRWQVLPAGGL
-490 GNVPAVVALIG
+490 ANLPAVVALIG
-501 RQMGVTV
+501 RQMGITV
-508 LVESKGGSEKLVELA
+508 LIESRSGSSKFVELA
-523 KAGFLKPKRLVAV
+523 QAGFLKPKRLVAV

-541 GSRADIEDL
+541 ASRADIEDL

-561 QAFGKSLRA
+561 QAFGKTVRA

-585 KEGDFDAGRP
+585 KEGDFDPGRP

-607 PPLRP
+607 PPLKP
-612 TTRARFEELFRRINK
+612 GTRARFEELFRRINK